1 MIIDKEIWK
10 KIKENIDNLYWDED
24 RMSRDEI
31 YFLKQLD
38 NLVEK
43 AEKENNLKV
52 YVIECHGVNNDEIF
66 KNIVLVTPS
75 KNYAKKVL
83 KQEIKDIKTDYDFDQ
98 MEAID
103 ITDKNIDLN
112 DAEYDEK
119 WIYEEDEDSFS
130 IFLNGEYNSYNCSI
144 SIEEHTL
151 VLGEVEKEKEVS

>member
-24 RMSRDEI
+24 RMSRDGI

-98 MEAID
+98 MDAID
-103 ITDKNIDLN
+103 ITDKNINLN
-112 DAEYDEK
+112 DIEYDEK

-151 VLGEVEKEKEVS
+151 ALGEVEKEKEVS

>member
-24 RMSRDEI
+24 RMSRDGI
-31 YFLKQLD
+31 FFLKQLD

-66 KNIVLVTPS
+66 KNIILVTPS
-75 KNYAKKVL
+75 KKYAKKVL
-83 KQEIKDIKTDYDFDQ
+83 KQEIKDIKTDYDFD
-98 MEAID
+98 EIDAID
-103 ITDKNIDLN
+103 ITDKNVNLN

-130 IFLNGEYNSYNCSI
+130 IFLNGEYNSYNCNI

-151 VLGEVEKEKEVS
+151 ALGEVLKEKEVN

>member
-1 MIIDKEIWK
+1 MIINKEIWK
-10 KIKENIDNLYWDED
+10 KIKESIDNLYWDED
-24 RMSRDEI
+24 RMSRDGI

-103 ITDKNIDLN
+103 ITDKNINLN
-112 DAEYDEK
+112 DVEYDEK

-151 VLGEVEKEKEVS
+151 TLGEVEKEKEVS